1 MPAIPCLT
9 CPSEACRTA
18 KIRPIPLPP
27 STLVHSAPHP
37 GWWPNDTHW
46 LYAACPECRQ
56 VSAHLRFVVWEV
68 QDSQSTPHADKVWL
82 RISFRCA
89 QAGCNTPVQFHV
101 LWVPT
106 VTQTTESELREKLRT
121 GYWTGV
127 SPCGHPIAI
136 ANDQKVLFDWA
147 LGRMLG
153 YNPTDRFW
161 SEV

>member
-1 MPAIPCLT
+1 M
-9 CPSEACRTA
+9 
-18 KIRPIPLPP
+18 IRHQAHLICKNRNCGLPIPLPL
-27 STLVHSAPHP
+27 STLLHLVPHP
-37 GWWPNDTHW
+37 QWWPNDSDW

-56 VSAHLRFVVWEV
+56 VSAHLRFSLWDFEDVR
-68 QDSQSTPHADKVWL
+68 SRPHADKDWL

-89 QAGCNTPVQFHV
+89 QEGCNIPVQFHV

-106 VTQTTESELREKLRT
+106 VTQTTETELREKLHT

-136 ANDQKVLFDWA
+136 TNDQKIVFEWA
-147 LGRMLG
+147 LGKMQG
-153 YNPTDRFW
+153 YNSNDRLW